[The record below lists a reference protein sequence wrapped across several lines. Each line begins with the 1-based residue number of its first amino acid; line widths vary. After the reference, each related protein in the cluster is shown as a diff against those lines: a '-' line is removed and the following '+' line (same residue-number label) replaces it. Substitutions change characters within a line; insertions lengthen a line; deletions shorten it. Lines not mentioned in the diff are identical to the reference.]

1 MTKFWLG
8 PLLLTVPLLASCS
21 GLHVNVAGRDV
32 AVWKPT
38 GPAPAAGFPVVIFSH
53 GFSGCNTQSV
63 FLMEA
68 LAKAG
73 YLMVA
78 PNHADAHCGS
88 AFRNGAGWRPEEPFQ
103 RTGAWSE
110 ATYRDRRADIEAVLD
125 WVLSAKTFQGVPVDA
140 GRVGIAGHS
149 LGGYTALA
157 MAGAWASWKDPR
169 IKAVLALSPFNSPFV
184 ANGEFGHMNV
194 PVLYEGGTLDLGI
207 SPTVRRP
214 DGAYDRSSAPKYY
227 VEFRGA
233 GHLAW
238 TDLNPRFHGIINR
251 YSVAFFNRYLKESS
265 GGDGLAALF
274 ESERPREISLLRSD
288 VR

>member
-1 MTKFWLG
+1 M
-8 PLLLTVPLLASCS
+8 
-21 GLHVNVAGRDV
+21 
-32 AVWKPT
+32 
-38 GPAPAAGFPVVIFSH
+38 VIFSH
-53 GFSGCNTQSV
+53 GFTGCNTQSA

-68 LAKAG
+68 LAQAG

-88 AFRNGAGWRPEEPFQ
+88 ALRNGAGGWRPEEPFQ

-110 ATYRDRRADIEAVLD
+110 ATYRDRRADIAAVLD
-125 WVLSAKTFQGVPVDA
+125 GVLSAKSFQGVPVDA

-184 ANGEFGHMNV
+184 ANGELGQMNV
-194 PVLYEGGTLDLGI
+194 PVLYQGGTLDLGI

-238 TDLNPRFHGIINR
+238 TDLNPRFHGIIDR